1 MKARNPDV
9 YRSGNKTKFVGPVRG
24 AFQGL
29 FLRKPTTGKTM
40 APSSPTAESLATLV
54 PFRTHLII
62 SFLLRF
68 MFILYGE
75 HHDRS
80 QLVKYTDVDYR
91 YG

>member
-1 MKARNPDV
+1 
-9 YRSGNKTKFVGPVRG
+9 
-24 AFQGL
+24 
-29 FLRKPTTGKTM
+29 M